1 MSKKNSIKK
10 AAALLLGLALTVG
23 ATGCDFIRTDSMKDL
38 NQSVAT
44 VNIASLLTGKDADY
58 ADDLNSVIDLGGVGT
73 NIPKRDLVSYFMNYG
88 YTYVQS
94 YGYTYEDTFNML
106 LDMLVSRKIVTQY
119 AVV

>member
-44 VNIASLLTGKDADY
+44 DNIAS
-58 ADDLNSVIDLGGVGT
+58 
-73 NIPKRDLVSYFMNYG
+73 
-88 YTYVQS
+88 
-94 YGYTYEDTFNML
+94 
-106 LDMLVSRKIVTQY
+106 
-119 AVV
+119 